1 LLQVVTAAKEI
12 LLSNKQHAARAV
24 NTYPAMAQ
32 KSAGIL
38 LFRLRNKTLEFL
50 LVHPGGPYW
59 VNKDL
64 GAWSIPKGE
73 FEALEEP
80 LQAALREV
88 YEELGICVSG
98 DFIPLTPLKQKS
110 GKAIYAWALE
120 YEIDPAAIRSN
131 TVELNWPSGSGSKIQ
146 FPEVD
151 KAAWFTIDEA
161 RQKINPGQFGFIKEL
176 TEKIRAR

>member
-1 LLQVVTAAKEI
+1 M
-12 LLSNKQHAARAV
+12 AR
-24 NTYPAMAQ
+24 

-38 LFRLRNKTLEFL
+38 FYRVHDQTPEFL

-59 VNKDL
+59 TKKDT

-73 FEALEEP
+73 FTDSEEP

-88 YEELGICVSG
+88 DEELGVSVSG

-120 YEIDPAAIRSN
+120 YEIDPTAIRSN
-131 TVELNWPSGSGSKIQ
+131 TVELNWPPGSGSKNQ

>member
-1 LLQVVTAAKEI
+1 M
-12 LLSNKQHAARAV
+12 AR
-24 NTYPAMAQ
+24 
-32 KSAGIL
+32 KSAGV
-38 LFRLRNKTLEFL
+38 LFYRLFDQKPEFL

-59 VNKDL
+59 IKKDA

-73 FEALEEP
+73 FTDTEQP

-88 YEELGICVSG
+88 NEELGVSVSG
-98 DFIPLTPLKQKS
+98 DFIPLTPLKQKN
-110 GKAIYAWALE
+110 GKVIYAWALE

-131 TVELNWPSGSGSKIQ
+131 TVELNWPPGSAGKKM

-151 KAAWFTIDEA
+151 KAAWFDMDQA

-176 TEKIRAR
+176 TEKVLP

>member
-1 LLQVVTAAKEI
+1 M
-12 LLSNKQHAARAV
+12 AR
-24 NTYPAMAQ
+24 

-38 LFRLRNKTLEFL
+38 FYRIKDQTPEFL

-59 VNKDL
+59 AKKDT

-73 FEALEEP
+73 FTDSEEP

-88 YEELGICVSG
+88 HEELGVYVSG

-120 YEIDPAAIRSN
+120 YDIDPAAIRSN
-131 TVELNWPSGSGSKIQ
+131 TVELNWPPGSGRKNQ

-151 KAAWFTIDEA
+151 KAAWFTINEA
-161 RQKINPGQFGFIKEL
+161 RQKINPGQVGFIIEL
-176 TEKIRAR
+176 TEKIPAR

>member
-1 LLQVVTAAKEI
+1 M
-12 LLSNKQHAARAV
+12 SS
-24 NTYPAMAQ
+24 

-38 LFRLRNKTLEFL
+38 FYRIHDQNPEFL

-59 VNKDL
+59 AKKDT

-73 FEALEEP
+73 FTDSEAP
-80 LQAALREV
+80 MTAALREV
-88 YEELGICVSG
+88 REELGVCVSG

-110 GKAIYAWALE
+110 GKTIYAWALK
-120 YEIDPAAIRSN
+120 YEMDPAGIRSN
-131 TVELNWPSGSGSKIQ
+131 TVELSWPPGSGSYNQ

-151 KAAWFTIDEA
+151 KAAWFTIDDA

-176 TEKIRAR
+176 TEKIRIR